1 MNSTSTSAV
10 VGDMF
15 NQIGDWFKFKFPPAI
30 TIFFIFLGL
39 GKFVAAIARMF
50 VLARPTKDNPSSEYQ
65 SHNEIVNSR
74 LTMLRHRSVVSS
86 MYKQTP
92 IGLRTL
98 SNMDKNV
105 HGPLSKIRRFLW
117 NFFGASSVSADAADM
132 IGHVTAIVFYI
143 VGGLVSLSYAG
154 LALAPIVATGGLTA
168 LAFSLALQDV
178 LKNMFCGIVVLFYDA
193 IRTGDIISF
202 PLGTVGTPNPTKR
215 FEVVLVDLRYTVLA
229 DAPNDPIIDSNE
241 ELKRLSNTD
250 SLRLAQD
257 SYLVPVTHPVSK
269 HAPNKMW
276 ESNTRCRWQ

>member
-1 MNSTSTSAV
+1 MNTTSAV

-15 NQIGDWFKFKFPPAI
+15 NQIGDWFQLKFPPAV

-39 GKFVAAIARMF
+39 GKFMAAIARMF
-50 VLARPTKDNPSSEYQ
+50 VLARPTTDQTNSEYQ
-65 SHNEIVNSR
+65 SHNEIVNNR
-74 LTMLRHRSVVSS
+74 LSMLRHRSVVNS

-98 SNMDKNV
+98 SNIDNKTN
-105 HGPLSKIRRFLW
+105 GYLSKLRRFLW

-154 LALAPIVATGGLTA
+154 LALAPIIATGGLTA

-229 DAPNDPIIDSNE
+229 DASDEPIIDSE
-241 ELKRLSNTD
+241 EDLQRLTNSDLHLASD
-250 SLRLAQD
+250 SC
-257 SYLVPVTHPVSK
+257 LVPSTHPVSK
-269 HAPNKMW
+269 QTHFFLPNV
-276 ESNTRCRWQ
+276 